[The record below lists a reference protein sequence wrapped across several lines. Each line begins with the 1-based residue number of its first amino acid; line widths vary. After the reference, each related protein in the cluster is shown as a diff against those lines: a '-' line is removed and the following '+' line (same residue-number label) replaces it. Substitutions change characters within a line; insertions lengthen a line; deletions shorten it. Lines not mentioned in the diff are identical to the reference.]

1 MKQYRI
7 DQTKGMEIGLYTLGD
22 HIFNPLDG
30 QRISAQQRI
39 KQIIEMA
46 KLAEQAGLDI
56 FSVGESHQTFF
67 TTQAHTVILSAIA
80 QATKKIK
87 LASSSTVLSVHDPV
101 RVYEDFA
108 TIDLISNGRVEIIAG
123 RGSRVG
129 AHQLLGVD
137 LQDYE
142 EIYEEKLELLKM
154 INEQDTVTW
163 EGKFRAPLDNA
174 EILPRPLNNT
184 LPLWRAVGGPPASA
198 IKAGAMGIPMTLTTL
213 GGPAINFKESVDLY
227 RSVAH
232 EYGFDPSTLPV
243 ATTSL
248 FYVADTTQE
257 ALQGMYPHIDIG
269 FKAIRGM
276 GYPKQQFAQAPDHRD
291 SLMVGS
297 KEQIIEKMLYQY
309 ELFGMQRFLAQI
321 DFGGVPFDKL
331 MKNIEIIGN
340 DIIPAIKKHTAQKEG
355 DE

>member
-22 HIFNPLDG
+22 HTFNPLDG
-30 QRISAQQRI
+30 QRISTQQRI

-142 EIYEEKLELLKM
+142 EIYEEKLELLMK
-154 INEQDTVTW
+154 INEEERVTW
-163 EGKFRAPLDNA
+163 SGKFRPPLENA
-174 EILPRPLNNT
+174 EIIPRPLRGS
-184 LPLWRAVGGPPASA
+184 LPIWRAA
-198 IKAGAMGIPMTLTTL
+198 
-213 GGPAINFKESVDLY
+213 
-227 RSVAH
+227 R
-232 EYGFDPSTLPV
+232 
-243 ATTSL
+243 
-248 FYVADTTQE
+248 
-257 ALQGMYPHIDIG
+257 
-269 FKAIRGM
+269 
-276 GYPKQQFAQAPDHRD
+276 
-291 SLMVGS
+291 
-297 KEQIIEKMLYQY
+297 
-309 ELFGMQRFLAQI
+309 
-321 DFGGVPFDKL
+321 
-331 MKNIEIIGN
+331 KNI
-340 DIIPAIKKHTAQKEG
+340 
-355 DE
+355 